1 MSVSRTNDSC
11 YGVAGLAAEVTH
23 ELVLVLVGRLD
34 EQVAV
39 VAGNLAA
46 PLVGRSLDAVDGSGS
61 SAAVA

>member
-1 MSVSRTNDSC
+1 MPVSRTNGSC

-23 ELVLVLVGRLD
+23 ELVLVGRLY

-46 PLVGRSLDAVDGSGS
+46 PLVEWSLDAVDGPGS

>member
-23 ELVLVLVGRLD
+23 ELVLVGRLD

-46 PLVGRSLDAVDGSGS
+46 PPWLGGPWMPLMAP
-61 SAAVA
+61 AAAPR